1 MSKPIRIVIAGDSHG
16 DQYDPEA
23 VAALLEYCDDY
34 FRPDLKVHLGDA
46 FDLRGLRAGAKDVE
60 ARESLKEDVRCG
72 LALMKA
78 YRPQVYL
85 LGNHERRLWDAT
97 DNIGSGDLADY
108 YQGVK
113 DGIMREVRKAGV
125 KKVLPYHADQGVYEV
140 GKVAMA
146 HGYAHGKDAV
156 MKQGSHFAQRGGA
169 FVCGHIHRLEMVA
182 LEKWQG
188 GAAFSAGCLCRKD
201 MAYSSHR
208 LGSSRWGS
216 GFIAGLI
223 DGDNFKLWMVHKL
236 GKSGKWVAQTDFK
249 LLKASQWEA

>member
-1 MSKPIRIVIAGDSHG
+1 MSKPIRIVAAGDSHG
-16 DQYDPEA
+16 DQYDPES
-23 VAALLEYCDDY
+23 VAALLEYCDI
-34 FRPDLKVHLGDA
+34 FKPDLKIHLGDA

-72 LALMKA
+72 LALLKA
-78 YRPQVYL
+78 YKPQIYL

-97 DNIGSGDLADY
+97 DNVGSGDLADY

-113 DGIMREVRKAGV
+113 DGIMREARKIGV
-125 KKVLPYHADQGVYEV
+125 KKVLPYHADLGVYEV
-140 GKVAMA
+140 GKVAFA
-146 HGYAHGKDAV
+146 HGYSHGKDAV
-156 MKQGSHFAQRGGA
+156 MQQGAHYAERGGG

-182 LEKWQG
+182 LQKWQG

-208 LGSSRWGS
+208 LGTSRWGS

-223 DGDNFKLWMVHKL
+223 DGDNWKLWMIHKL

-249 LLKASQWEA
+249 LLKANQWEA

>member
-1 MSKPIRIVIAGDSHG
+1 MSKPIRIVAAGDSHG
-16 DQYDPEA
+16 DNYDPEA
-23 VAALLEYCDDY
+23 VAALLEYCDL
-34 FRPDLKVHLGDA
+34 FKPDLKIHLGDA

-72 LALMKA
+72 VALLKA

-113 DGIMREVRKAGV
+113 DGIMREARKAGV
-125 KKVLPYHADQGVYEV
+125 RKVLPYHADLGVYEV
-140 GKVAMA
+140 GKVAFA

-156 MKQGSHFAQRGGA
+156 MQQGAHYAERGGG

-182 LEKWQG
+182 LQKWQG

-216 GFIAGLI
+216 GFVAGLI

-249 LLKASQWEA
+249 LLKANQWEA

>member
-1 MSKPIRIVIAGDSHG
+1 MSKPIRIVAAGDSHG

-23 VAALLEYCDDY
+23 VAALLEYCDL
-34 FRPDLKVHLGDA
+34 FKPDLKIHLGDA

-72 LALMKA
+72 IALLKA

-97 DNIGSGDLADY
+97 DNIGSGDLSDY

-113 DGIMREVRKAGV
+113 DGIMREARKAGV
-125 KKVLPYHADQGVYEV
+125 RKVLPYHADLGVYEV
-140 GKVAMA
+140 GKVAFA

-156 MKQGSHFAQRGGA
+156 MQQGAHYAERGGG

-182 LEKWQG
+182 LQKWQG

-216 GFIAGLI
+216 GFVAGLI

-249 LLKASQWEA
+249 LLKANQWEA

>member
-1 MSKPIRIVIAGDSHG
+1 MSKPIRIVAAGDSHG

-23 VAALLEYCDDY
+23 VAALLEYCDL
-34 FRPDLKVHLGDA
+34 FKPDLKIHLGDA

-72 LALMKA
+72 LALLKA

-113 DGIMREVRKAGV
+113 DGIMREARKAGV
-125 KKVLPYHADQGVYEV
+125 KKVLPYHADLGIYEV
-140 GKVAMA
+140 GKVAFA

-156 MKQGSHFAQRGGA
+156 MQQGAHYAERGGG

-182 LEKWQG
+182 LQKWQG

-208 LGSSRWGS
+208 LGTSRWGS
-216 GFIAGLI
+216 GFVAGLI
-223 DGDNFKLWMVHKL
+223 DGDSFKLWMVHKL

-249 LLKASQWEA
+249 LLKANQWEA